1 MIKAQKP
8 TNPPKILDNLGQKIP
23 HYSSVLTGREIIKF
37 LAKNLPSRPGIYQ
50 MENEGGKILY
60 IGKAKNL
67 TKRVTSYSN
76 LNNLTVRLQRMVS
89 QTKNISFTVTNTEIE
104 ALLLECNLIKR
115 YRPKFNII
123 LRDDKSFPFILIN
136 KEHKFPRI
144 QKYRGPRK
152 NKR

>member
-8 TNPPKILDNLGQKIP
+8 TNPPKILDNLGQNIP

-50 MENEGGKILY
+50 MENEEGKILY

-76 LNNLTVRLQRMVS
+76 LRFSCSAVSRPMVDKRL
-89 QTKNISFTVTNTEIE
+89 N
-104 ALLLECNLIKR
+104 
-115 YRPKFNII
+115 
-123 LRDDKSFPFILIN
+123 
-136 KEHKFPRI
+136 
-144 QKYRGPRK
+144 
-152 NKR
+152 